1 MIILGVILLVLGFLL
16 GISVLLWIG
25 VALIIIG
32 ALLGALLW
40 ALSAAGRPIGGRPY
54 RYY

>member
-32 ALLGALLW
+32 ALLW